1 MRNNKNKLDD
11 LPNKIDKQKEISS
24 HPLSLLT
31 STNKKKLQ
39 VRFELTINRLGICC
53 VIQLRHKSG

>member
-1 MRNNKNKLDD
+1 MRDNKNKLDD

-39 VRFELTINRLGICC
+39 VRFELTTPRFVGWCA
-53 VIQLRHKSG
+53 IQLRHKSG